1 MGKGYIVNAFSINM
15 LDRNIFP
22 CSVSIDDLTPFTSN
36 IKQTITNFIKSGY
49 KSCIGHKDLANI
61 VGVEFNRETV
71 TLYKGDTVIIIQY
84 RGERLPEGT
93 TELPEGAE
101 LKVYRAI
108 IN

>member
-22 CSVSIDDLTPFTSN
+22 CSVSIDDLTSFTSN

-71 TLYKGDTVIIIQY
+71 ILEKGDMAIVVQY
-84 RGERLPEGT
+84 IGERLPEGT
-93 TELPEGAE
+93 TELPENAE
-101 LKVYRAI
+101 IRLYRVVV
-108 IN
+108 N